1 MVQRQSIF
9 YQKQQNFNFSNI
21 ISSITHNYT
30 HDLVS
35 ICSTIRRY
43 KLTPSIIPLNIM
55 NIFRII
61 INANFILYILFFFIK
76 VSVPVKSGLVW
87 SLQGKNIESSA
98 VLFFEHTCLL
108 FSNLSL
114 EYLTS
119 YLVHKHRSVTLVTS
133 NSVLL
138 SNCPRISYRTFLD
151 TKKEKESF
159 QSKRGN

>member
-1 MVQRQSIF
+1 
-9 YQKQQNFNFSNI
+9 
-21 ISSITHNYT
+21 
-30 HDLVS
+30 
-35 ICSTIRRY
+35 
-43 KLTPSIIPLNIM
+43 M

-159 QSKRGN
+159 